1 MNRVEPAVCICVLL
15 LATSVAAK
23 PQETKEKQEA
33 PAPRSKDGKKLF
45 GTAEALRLVRVFSPR
60 ISPDGS
66 RAAYLV
72 AENKMEKDKPWKSST
87 QMWVVPAAGP
97 ATAARQYTRGEES
110 VSDIHWS
117 PDGKI
122 VGLLMNAGEDK
133 EKKQQV
139 WFMYIDGGEPWQV
152 TKHKSGVRSF
162 EFSPDGKTLL
172 LVATEPESDDNEKR
186 SKNKDDAEVV
196 DHDLKMAQLWT
207 WDMASGQEKQITKG
221 AFTLSDPR
229 WSPDGAHITFTSNPT
244 PRLDDGSLQTARVL
258 DVASGKQRKVA
269 ETADFTHTARWS
281 PDGKWIAYLVSRA
294 APFYQTNLFVASSD
308 GGREKKLSN
317 GFELNA
323 G

>member
-1 MNRVEPAVCICVLL
+1 MKAKQEGPRCESVLHEDRCEL
-15 LATSVAAK
+15 IAGHWGKHRSFCDKNGTPQLVSWTDAGLARILREE
-23 PQETKEKQEA
+23 QEKQEKQEA
-33 PAPRSKDGKKLF
+33 PTPRSKDGKKLF
-45 GTAEALRLVRVFSPR
+45 GTAEALRLARVFSPR

-97 ATAARQYTRGEES
+97 ASAARQYTRGEES

-162 EFSPDGKTLL
+162 DPTSPAFQAAGAQAVEAVVRVRPLMLAFLDRN
-172 LVATEPESDDNEKR
+172 VAALSAAWPLNVR
-186 SKNKDDAEVV
+186 FVVPLWAMFAENWIHAAVIV
-196 DHDLKMAQLWT
+196 APGGIVSPAQR
-207 WDMASGQEKQITKG
+207 M
-221 AFTLSDPR
+221 
-229 WSPDGAHITFTSNPT
+229 PT
-244 PRLDDGSLQTARVL
+244 V
-258 DVASGKQRKVA
+258 
-269 ETADFTHTARWS
+269 
-281 PDGKWIAYLVSRA
+281 
-294 APFYQTNLFVASSD
+294 
-308 GGREKKLSN
+308 
-317 GFELNA
+317 
-323 G
+323 